1 MNLDFSEIQEIQKI
15 ISVPEFENLFHT
27 VENKAFELRGR
38 STDFYTYLNE
48 FFEKENINESIKVML
63 LKYLTT
69 YKGNW
74 KHDFLTGLYESLKEL
89 EPNQEN
95 KFNINDTDF
104 ELAKSLIALK
114 VKELDVFNY
123 DVYNIEDKEVTRL
136 IYETQKII
144 EYLNKQGFKD
154 KFRNVYLVMLK
165 TEIKNNNIDIRDGS
179 YHNWQSIT
187 NDFLIWIDKELINI
201 KLKERNEITSAKNTH
216 PFYCE
221 IGVLFAKDLIQFR
234 NQKYYYCDNSFVS
247 IAKLSKHIQDNVL
260 NTNKAVRQYVNDT
273 LFRTGAKNFYNSFT
287 MMNNIV
293 AYCQENNIETTANFQ
308 NIYTQLKNLH

>member
-48 FFEKENINESIKVML
+48 LFEKENIDESIKVML

-74 KHDFLTGLYESLKEL
+74 KHDFLTGLYEGLKEP

-104 ELAKSLIALK
+104 ELAKSLIAVK
-114 VKELDVFNY
+114 VKELDAFNY
-123 DVYNIEDKEVTRL
+123 DVYNIEGKEVTRL
-136 IYETQKII
+136 IYEIQKII
-144 EYLNKQGFKD
+144 KYLNEQGFKD
-154 KFRNVYLVMLK
+154 EFRNAYLVMLK
-165 TEIKNNNIDIRDGS
+165 TEINNKNIDVRDCS

-187 NDFLIWIDKELINI
+187 NDFLIWIDNASIT
-201 KLKERNEITSAKNTH
+201 LKIVSKKRIH
-216 PFYCE
+216 
-221 IGVLFAKDLIQFR
+221 
-234 NQKYYYCDNSFVS
+234 YY
-247 IAKLSKHIQDNVL
+247 
-260 NTNKAVRQYVNDT
+260 
-273 LFRTGAKNFYNSFT
+273 
-287 MMNNIV
+287 
-293 AYCQENNIETTANFQ
+293 
-308 NIYTQLKNLH
+308 